1 MEVNRQISIHRT
13 LVCLNLLTFS
23 LISPSLGKSPASSL
37 LTGPKEWQL
46 GSMEKNAKE
55 KDNSINQN
63 ANLVNA
69 MNEDDN
75 LISEANGG
83 PLRVIDP
90 PPYQGPTM
98 LVLILVFLC
107 CFTLLLFGVACFS
120 ITWMQKRRKERQQG
134 LHGEIQTVNGKLLK
148 AQSGTAGLFRWPGLS
163 IATGVGNGSNNGA
176 SHPSYDSGLGYVTV
190 PNTG

>member
-1 MEVNRQISIHRT
+1 MSRGDTEWRN
-13 LVCLNLLTFS
+13 
-23 LISPSLGKSPASSL
+23 
-37 LTGPKEWQL
+37 TGL
-46 GSMEKNAKE
+46 EKNVN
-55 KDNSINQN
+55 DNDINN
-63 ANLVNA
+63 INPNGESVNVI
-69 MNEDDN
+69 NEDEDPRN

-107 CFTLLLFGVACFS
+107 CFMILLVGVACFS

-148 AQSGTAGLFRWPGLS
+148 AQSGTAGLFRWPALS
-163 IATGVGNGSNNGA
+163 IASAVGGASNNAA
-176 SHPSYDSGLGYVTV
+176 SHPSYDSGLGFVTV
-190 PNTG
+190 PNTGELII